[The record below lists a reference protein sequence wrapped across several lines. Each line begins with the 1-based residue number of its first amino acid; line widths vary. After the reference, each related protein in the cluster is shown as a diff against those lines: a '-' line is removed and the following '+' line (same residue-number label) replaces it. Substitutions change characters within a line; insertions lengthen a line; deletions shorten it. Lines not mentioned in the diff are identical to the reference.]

1 MKFIG
6 SALNHSKMNYNNFS
20 NMRKF
25 SIGSTLNHSKM
36 NYNTFSNKK
45 PDPSELFF
53 ENLSKISY
61 DGIFNENYFKIS
73 SKETKLLL
81 NMELSKAKI
90 ENIFNKNENEYYI
103 GLICKSKYDG
113 EEINEPL
120 DLSIAL
126 DISGSM
132 NCPIDMLND
141 KSGKSRID
149 LAKSALSKLI
159 INLRKDDKMALN
171 TFNDLSKTIFPL
183 SNKEEILNNLELIK
197 NIYANGGT
205 NLTNALNGAIEN
217 IIESKNK
224 NKRII
229 LITDMLDNNPDKNL
243 SDLVK
248 KCVNQLN
255 IYITIVAIGS
265 ESNTSLADYICK
277 EKGCNYF
284 NAVEDSDLEY
294 FLVKN
299 FRYITFPLSF
309 DFRIEIEKNDNFTI
323 EDIIGIKKED
333 NQYYIN
339 QNAPP
344 QNNNNNNENNIAP
357 PVININEYN
366 NISQII
372 FEENSI
378 FPSELTINKGE
389 IYEKGGLILIKIKL
403 VNENIKPNIN
413 LKIFYTDIDGEKF
426 NQNYSINLNDI
437 PNNPNYFSNNNIS
450 TGISLYYYG
459 FILKDFYKTKKDKFE
474 KSKYNEKINICKKL
488 IKKNYKTYDYKNQL
502 KSKYLKD
509 LDDCVNYYDK
519 PIN

>member
-1 MKFIG
+1 MNFIG
-6 SALNHSKMNYNNFS
+6 SALNHSKKNYSNFS
-20 NMRKF
+20 Y
-25 SIGSTLNHSKM
+25 T
-36 NYNTFSNKK
+36 K
-45 PDPSELFF
+45 PDPSKLFF

-90 ENIFNKNENEYYI
+90 ENIFNNNENEYYI

-132 NCPIDMLND
+132 NCPINMMTD
-141 KSGKSRID
+141 GKSRIE
-149 LAKSALSKLI
+149 LAKNALNKLI
-159 INLRKDDKMALN
+159 LNIKKDDKIALN
-171 TFNDLSKTIFPL
+171 IFNDESKTIFPL
-183 SNKEEILNNLELIK
+183 SNKESIFNNLEIIK
-197 NIYANGGT
+197 NIKANGGT
-205 NLTNALNGAIEN
+205 NLTNALNNAIEN

-229 LITDMLDNNPDKNL
+229 LITDMLDNNPDINL
-243 SDLVK
+243 SNLVK
-248 KCVNQLN
+248 KCVNELN
-255 IYITIVAIGS
+255 IYITIVSIGS

-284 NAVEDSDLEY
+284 NAIEDNDLEY

-299 FRYITFPLSF
+299 LRYITFPLSF
-309 DFRIEIEKNDNFTI
+309 DFRIEIEKNDNFNI
-323 EDIIGIKKED
+323 EEIIGIKKED

-344 QNNNNNNENNIAP
+344 LNNNIPPPIINDNN
-357 PVININEYN
+357 NINE
-366 NISQII
+366 II

-378 FPSELTINKGE
+378 FPSELTIKNGE
-389 IYEKGGLILIKIKL
+389 IYQKGGLILIKIKL
-403 VNENIKPNIN
+403 INDNIKPNIKFKM
-413 LKIFYTDIDGEKF
+413 LYTGIEGEKF
-426 NQNYSINLNDI
+426 NQNYSIDLNDI
-437 PNNPNYFSNNNIS
+437 PNNLNYFSNENIS

-459 FILKDFYKTKKDKFE
+459 FILKDFYKNKKDNIE
-474 KSKYNEKINICKKL
+474 KSKYIEKIDICK
-488 IKKNYKTYDYKNQL
+488 NFMNEYYKTYDDKNEI
-502 KSKYLKD
+502 KNKYLKD
-509 LDDCVNYYDK
+509 LNDCCNFYDK
-519 PIN
+519 PIQKKKLYNK

>member
-1 MKFIG
+1 MNFIG
-6 SALNHSKMNYNNFS
+6 SALNHSKKNYSNFS
-20 NMRKF
+20 Y
-25 SIGSTLNHSKM
+25 T
-36 NYNTFSNKK
+36 K
-45 PDPSELFF
+45 PDPSKLFF

-73 SKETKLLL
+73 SKETNLLM
-81 NMELSKAKI
+81 NMELSKASI
-90 ENIFNKNENEYYI
+90 ENIFNKNEKEYYI

-132 NCPIDMLND
+132 NNPIHMLNN
-141 KSGKSRID
+141 KNGKSRID

-205 NLTNALNGAIEN
+205 NLTNALNDAIEN

-248 KCVNQLN
+248 KCVNELN

-284 NAVEDSDLEY
+284 NAIEDNDLEY

-299 FRYITFPLSF
+299 LRYITFPLSF

-413 LKIFYTDIDGEKF
+413 LKMFYTDIDGEKF

-474 KSKYNEKINICKKL
+474 KSKYNEKINICKKF
-488 IKKNYKTYDYKNQL
+488 IKENYKTYDYKNQL
-502 KSKYLKD
+502 KNKYLKD
-509 LDDCVNYYDK
+509 LDDCLNKYDK
-519 PIN
+519 PIQSKKIKLIK

>member
-1 MKFIG
+1 MNFIG
-6 SALNHSKMNYNNFS
+6 SKLNHKQMNYNNFS
-20 NMRKF
+20 N
-25 SIGSTLNHSKM
+25 
-36 NYNTFSNKK
+36 NK
-45 PDPSELFF
+45 PEPSQLFF

-90 ENIFNKNENEYYI
+90 ENIFNKNEKEYYI

-132 NCPIDMLND
+132 NCPINMMTD
-141 KSGKSRID
+141 GKSRIE
-149 LAKSALSKLI
+149 LAKNALNKLI
-159 INLRKDDKMALN
+159 LNIKKDDKIALN
-171 TFNDLSKTIFPL
+171 IFNDESKTTFPL
-183 SNKEEILNNLELIK
+183 SNKESIFNNLEIIK
-197 NIYANGGT
+197 NIKANGGT
-205 NLTNALNGAIEN
+205 NLTNALNNAIEN

-229 LITDMLDNNPDKNL
+229 LITDMLDNNPDINL
-243 SDLVK
+243 SNLVK
-248 KCVNQLN
+248 KCVNELN

-265 ESNTSLADYICK
+265 ESNTTLANYICK

-299 FRYITFPLSF
+299 LRYITFPLSF
-309 DFRIEIEKNDNFTI
+309 DFRIEIEKNDNFNI
-323 EDIIGIKKED
+323 EEIIGIKKED

-344 QNNNNNNENNIAP
+344 LNNNIPPPIINDNN
-357 PVININEYN
+357 NINE
-366 NISQII
+366 II

-378 FPSELTINKGE
+378 FPSELTIKNGE
-389 IYEKGGLILIKIKL
+389 IYQKGGLILIKIKL
-403 VNENIKPNIN
+403 INDNIKPNIKFKM
-413 LKIFYTDIDGEKF
+413 LYTGIEGEKF
-426 NQNYSINLNDI
+426 NQNYSIDLNDI
-437 PNNPNYFSNNNIS
+437 PNNLNYFSNDNIS

-459 FILKDFYKTKKDKFE
+459 FILT
-474 KSKYNEKINICKKL
+474 
-488 IKKNYKTYDYKNQL
+488 
-502 KSKYLKD
+502 
-509 LDDCVNYYDK
+509 
-519 PIN
+519 